1 MNYLQLVQELHREC
15 GAAGTAPVTVVGNI
29 TGEAKRL
36 INWIKTSN
44 LEIQDMYE
52 NWKFLRC
59 TYSQALTPTVN
70 TLAAPTSPNAIG
82 AGMWDYDT
90 FFLTPAGDTVSSPLV
105 CQEYSEVKTEVLDTT
120 PSSPWRVVVMPDNS
134 LRFEGTPDAADVI
147 TADFFREPVVTEL
160 AVDADTPSI
169 PARFHR
175 AIVGHALIAY
185 AEYEGAQEI
194 LSKGQR
200 IYTEQMARLENSQL
214 DNKKKSRFRTGGFFE
229 VIAQ

>member
-1 MNYLQLVQELHREC
+1 MNFLQLVQELHREC
-15 GAAGTAPVTVVGNI
+15 GAAGTAPVTVEGTV

-36 INWIKTSN
+36 LNWIKTSN

-82 AGMWDYDT
+82 SGMWDYDT
-90 FFLTPAGDTVSSPLV
+90 FFLTEAGQTVPSPLV
-105 CQEYSEVKTEVLDTT
+105 CQEYSEVKTEIVDTT
-120 PSSPWRVVVMPDNS
+120 PSAPWNV
-134 LRFEGTPDAADVI
+134 
-147 TADFFREPVVTEL
+147 
-160 AVDADTPSI
+160 DTPSI
-169 PARFHR
+169 PARVHR

-194 LSKGQR
+194 LTKGQR

-229 VIAQ
+229 VHAE